1 MTHPVEP
8 NREHFLDDESFDRAD
23 ADYWA
28 WYDHE
33 ESRRAEEGYR

>member
-1 MTHPVEP
+1 MTYPVEP
-8 NREHFLDDESFDRAD
+8 LREWFLDEESFDRAD

-33 ESRRAEEGYR
+33 ESKRKDYW

>member
-1 MTHPVEP
+1 MTPTEP
-8 NREHFLDDESFDRAD
+8 RREDYLDDESFDRAD

-33 ESRRAEEGYR
+33 ESRRKDY